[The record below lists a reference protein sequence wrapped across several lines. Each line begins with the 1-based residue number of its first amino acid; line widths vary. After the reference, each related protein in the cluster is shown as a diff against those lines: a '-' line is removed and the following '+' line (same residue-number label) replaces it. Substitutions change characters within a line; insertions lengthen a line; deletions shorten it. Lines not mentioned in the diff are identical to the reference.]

1 MTFARLVSSI
11 SRGSLRRRKAT
22 HKTGT
27 VRRMTETGDRQK
39 PTGFTRLFRA
49 MGVSM
54 KGLAGAYREE
64 AAFRQE
70 LALAVVVIPLGLWLG
85 HDGIERALLVA
96 PMFLVLIVEL
106 LNSAIEATVDRIGQE
121 RHQLSGLAKDI
132 GSAAVL
138 TSLLLLA
145 VIWILVLWR

>member
-1 MTFARLVSSI
+1 
-11 SRGSLRRRKAT
+11 
-22 HKTGT
+22 
-27 VRRMTETGDRQK
+27 MTETGDRQK

-54 KGLAGAYREE
+54 KGLTGAYREE

-85 HDGIERALLVA
+85 HDGVERALLVL

-121 RHQLSGLAKDI
+121 RHQLSGLAK
-132 GSAAVL
+132 
-138 TSLLLLA
+138 TSGPRRYSRHCCCL
-145 VIWILVLWR
+145 R